1 MAFAFDMAQ
10 LVHEV
15 TKVLDEPLAHKQ
27 AVITL
32 SALAPPSMI
41 QADRDQFKQV
51 LLNVMQ
57 NAIEATPTGGAITVT
72 LTQLARGVEPGLE
85 VAVTDHGQGISPAH
99 LQHVFEPFFT
109 SGKPRGTGLG
119 LAICRNILDAH
130 GGTSHWTVSRG
141 AAPRFACG
149 RRYANS
155 RNECKKKEPMQAT
168 IYVTDDE
175 PAIRSAIVK
184 RLSAPSHRHRTP
196 NPVRNWSGLSRNIPD
211 LILLD
216 LKMPGMG
223 GIEALR
229 QIRPL
234 APQTLVIMLTAYGTV
249 ENAVEAMRLGAY
261 DFLIKSVDLSGV
273 DPVVDRALEFLAL
286 RHRVEFAMED
296 QNSAYALS
304 NIEVR
309 SPAMQL
315 LLGQVRDVAQN
326 AKATVLLQG
335 ETGSGKEFLA
345 SRHPP
350 NGPRATGP
358 FVAVNCTAIPKEL
371 FESELF
377 GYERGAFTGAHQRKR
392 GLLEKAEGGTL
403 FLDEIGDLD
412 PAMQAKLLR
421 VLQERTFRRLGGTED
436 LSVDFRLMMTATNR
450 DLKKTPRGDLSRRS
464 LLPSE
469 RGDLRTPVV
478 ARPNGGHPPALHAG
492 DVAVRQNSAKK
503 SSTLN
508 QRRRNCSSDT
518 AILEISANC
527 RTSSSA
533 P

>member
-1 MAFAFDMAQ
+1 
-10 LVHEV
+10 
-15 TKVLDEPLAHKQ
+15 
-27 AVITL
+27 
-32 SALAPPSMI
+32 
-41 QADRDQFKQV
+41 
-51 LLNVMQ
+51 
-57 NAIEATPTGGAITVT
+57 
-72 LTQLARGVEPGLE
+72 
-85 VAVTDHGQGISPAH
+85 
-99 LQHVFEPFFT
+99 
-109 SGKPRGTGLG
+109 
-119 LAICRNILDAH
+119 
-130 GGTSHWTVSRG
+130 
-141 AAPRFACG
+141 
-149 RRYANS
+149 
-155 RNECKKKEPMQAT
+155 MQAT

-184 RLSAPSHRHRTP
+184 RLSRRHHTVTGLESGEEL
-196 NPVRNWSGLSRNIPD
+196 VRAVTQHPPD

-345 SRHPP
+345 RVIHS

-436 LSVDFRLMMTATNR
+436 LSVDFRLMTATNR
-450 DLKKTPRGDLSRRS
+450 DLKKDTARGTFREDLFFR
-464 LLPSE
+464 LNVVTFELPSLRVRTDILPLCMQAMLRFGKEFGKEVLDIEPEAQELLQRYSYPGNIRELQNIIE
-469 RGDLRTPVV
+469 RAMILCHDKTLTAGCLPRELRDQAAQITVAMAQGEHPSLRIEMVLGQQTLGDIESALIEEVV
-478 ARPNGGHPPALHAG
+478 RLSDHNKTLAAKYLGLTRFAL
-492 DVAVRQNSAKK
+492 DRRLKK
-503 SSTLN
+503 
-508 QRRRNCSSDT
+508 Q
-518 AILEISANC
+518 LEHES
-527 RTSSSA
+527 
-533 P
+533 